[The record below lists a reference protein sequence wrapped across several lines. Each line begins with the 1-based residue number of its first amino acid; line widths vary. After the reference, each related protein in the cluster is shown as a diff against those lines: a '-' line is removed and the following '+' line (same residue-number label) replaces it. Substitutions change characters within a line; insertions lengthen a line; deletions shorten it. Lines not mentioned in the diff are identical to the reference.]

1 MQSSL
6 LWQGSYASRTVG
18 DLKPVLFAPQTDI
31 APSTIAY
38 HMIRGGT
45 EHKNIT
51 AWSAGTIGGEFN
63 KAYGHYHVT
72 DFKETYTC
80 LEGRGLM
87 YMQKPGASDTKT
99 PDQIVIVAL
108 SPRDSITVPPFWG
121 HAGINIGTTWFVTSD
136 DSPVF
141 ASSADEASHPKHA
154 DYAAVTATHGFAYYV
169 LAASQ
174 VEATASDITFSLH
187 NTSLLLQKNASY
199 SALPKPHIFG
209 TVKEFETYSGRAG
222 WFV

>member
-6 LWQGSYASRTVG
+6 LWQGSYASRTIG

-31 APSTIAY
+31 TPSTVAY

-45 EHKNIT
+45 DHKNIT

-72 DFKETYTC
+72 DFKEIYTC
-80 LEGRGLM
+80 LEGQGLM
-87 YMQKPGASDTKT
+87 YMQKPGLSGTNA
-99 PDQIVIVAL
+99 PDQIAIVAL
-108 SPRDSITVPPFWG
+108 SPRDSITIPPFWG

-154 DYAAVTATHGFAYYV
+154 DYGAVTATHGFGYYV

-174 VEATASDITFSLH
+174 STPTPADVTLSLH
-187 NTSLLLQKNASY
+187 GIALTLRKNAAY
-199 SALPKPHIFG
+199 GTLPKPHIFG
-209 TVKEFETYSGRAG
+209 TVKEFETYSMRAG
-222 WFV
+222 WFS